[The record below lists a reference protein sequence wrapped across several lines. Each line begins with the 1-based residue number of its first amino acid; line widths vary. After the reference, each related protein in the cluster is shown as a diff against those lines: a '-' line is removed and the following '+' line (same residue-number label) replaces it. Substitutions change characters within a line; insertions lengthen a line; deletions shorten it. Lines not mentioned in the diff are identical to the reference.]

1 MAKQALAWRAVY
13 FSCFVLLAC
22 CGSDVPSPHNQEQV
36 STTHSDVLENSK
48 KNSTTNTST
57 EHSVIKSPILR
68 SRRNTNLDNKNI
80 FNQEGNRAL
89 RSVFKYN
96 DQIMRNLLQNHSPK
110 SLNYA
115 RSNFFL
121 NLLKPLDR
129 RTTRYSNWDDHSVMH
144 FGKRSV
150 DAEEAPPVIDKEVKL
165 PEKSESPITTPEL
178 SEESTDFDKRSYP
191 WSDHNVMHFG
201 KRSEDDSSPE
211 NINSEEKSNN
221 NADDEETWNN
231 IQDIDKKSENHW
243 SDHNTMHFGKRPDD
257 PWHSMMSFGKRGENP
272 FDDHN
277 TMHFGKR
284 DDDPW
289 HSMMSFG
296 KRDDDPWHSMMS
308 FGKRGE
314 HPFDDHNTMHFGKR
328 DDPWHSMMSF
338 GKRGE
343 YPFDDHNTMHFGK
356 RPDDPWHSMMS
367 FGKRGE
373 NPFGDHNT
381 MHFGKRDDDP
391 WHSMMS
397 FGKRG
402 ENPFGDHNTMHFGK
416 KNDDPWHSM
425 MSFGKRGGSPF
436 GDHSTMHFG
445 KRDDDP
451 WHSMMSFGKRG
462 ENPFGDHN
470 TMHFGKRGE
479 SPFDDHNTMHFGKRE
494 DDPWHSMMSFGK
506 RGESPFN
513 DHSTMHFG
521 KREDD
526 PWHSMMSF
534 GKRGEN
540 PFGDHSTMHF
550 GKRDDEP
557 WHSMM
562 SFGKKSENPFN
573 DHSTM
578 HFGKRDDDPWH
589 SMMSF
594 GKKSEDS
601 WENHNTLHFGKKSDD
616 EQNMM
621 NSEKRPENSVND
633 QNKAS
638 DAKHIKKRSVHSSEF
653 NGADSGTHDGE
664 KNKNL
669 KSKPGTHAKQLK
681 KRNDPWDN
689 HNTLHFGKKSMWW
702 MSPDFGKKFDP
713 WNTHNTMHFGKKAN
727 YWDTHNTMHFG
738 KRSKLKDSQNAAS
751 SYKSSK
757 EKDKTDKTSNIFEYN
772 MDDFNGMLDDKITE
786 DSYKSYENEGG
797 ALVAKNKD
805 TSLIS
810 PGHISTS
817 KIEGTEKV
825 LEKRS
830 TDEMQKRSLK
840 GMHSKEMPARI
851 FKVINPQDLRKL
863 EKSTPIT
870 NEMNDVKTAKTKAAN
885 NTLAVNGTKDKDGKE
900 LHVAKRSIEQMPM
913 EMSEDKQNGGQLSSQ
928 NHESENSEEDPS
940 TDIILRI
947 AEIPDEF
954 QLDEMRKL
962 DNAIDKQD
970 SLQVGS
976 KYEHFWNTLSRMNN
990 NKKFD
995 PWSSHNT
1002 MHFGKRFDPLELHNT
1017 MHFGKKNDPWNSHN
1031 TMHFGKKSDPWESH
1045 NTLHFGKRADPWESH
1060 NTLHFG
1066 KKADPWESHNTLH
1079 FGKRTDPWDLHN
1091 TMHFGK
1097 KADPWE
1103 SHNTLHFGKKSDPW
1117 ESHNTL
1123 HFGKKSNPWEA
1134 HNTLHFGKKFDPWDS
1149 HNTMHFGKRSDLWES
1164 HNTMHFGKRSD
1175 SWDSHNTMHFGKKSD
1190 PWENHNTLHFG
1201 KKSDPWELHNTMHF
1215 GKKSDPWELH
1225 NTMHFGKKSDPW
1237 DNHNTLHFGKKSD
1250 PWESHNTLHFG
1261 KRDEAGSDMLVW
1273 IPENENEIAYN
1284 SESPNSKQQP
1294 LDSENKYLSL
1304 NDKRSN
1310 LDNSEIFG
1318 NFKNILSSEENPGI
1332 IFDGIQETEFPLS
1345 DLTPLFQL
1353 ENHNGLGKNDMF
1365 FLKNLQARLSGD
1377 INANDFLRMLDK
1389 IQQNSELPDGDG
1401 LYLLESPGNGFSN
1414 NNLKI
1419 KQKLLKN
1426 PDTKRYWAAPFQGPK
1441 SIVYPHAW
1449 LASQIRRSVIPKSID
1464 YPRIHETR
1472 TAEKKEDPVNSF
1484 MHFGRR

>member
-1 MAKQALAWRAVY
+1 MPPKRQNIGRRTNAAKRKREEIQNETEETAQRNEENRLHMSQSHATESSQQHEAQNEASRVGDLKMAKQALAWRAVY
-13 FSCFVLLAC
+13 FSCFIVIAC
-22 CGSDVPSPHNQEQV
+22 CNSDIPSPHNQEHV
-36 STTHSDVLENSK
+36 STAHNDVLESSKNNS
-48 KNSTTNTST
+48 STNTST
-57 EHSVIKSPILR
+57 EHSVIKSPLLR

-80 FNQEGNRAL
+80 FNREGNRAL
-89 RSVFKYN
+89 RSVFQYN

-110 SLNYA
+110 PLNYA

-150 DAEEAPPVIDKEVKL
+150 DAEEAPQIIDKEVNISDF
-165 PEKSESPITTPEL
+165 SESPTSQFST
-178 SEESTDFDKRSYP
+178 SESNEERADSEKRSPYP
-191 WSDHNVMHFG
+191 WSDHNTMHFG

-211 NINSEEKSNN
+211 SSNDETKSNSD
-221 NADDEETWNN
+221 ADELETWNH
-231 IQDIDKKSENHW
+231 IQEIDKKSENPW
-243 SDHNTMHFGKRPDD
+243 NDHDTMHFGKRPVD

-272 FDDHN
+272 FGDHN

-284 DDDPW
+284 DE
-289 HSMMSFG
+289 
-296 KRDDDPWHSMMS
+296 DPWHSMMS

-314 HPFDDHNTMHFGKR
+314 HPFGDHNTMHFGKR
-328 DDPWHSMMSF
+328 EGDPWHSMMSF

-343 YPFDDHNTMHFGK
+343 SPFDDHSTMHFGK
-356 RPDDPWHSMMS
+356 RDDDPWHSMMS

-402 ENPFGDHNTMHFGK
+402 E
-416 KNDDPWHSM
+416 SAY
-425 MSFGKRGGSPF
+425 

-470 TMHFGKRGE
+470 TMHFGKR
-479 SPFDDHNTMHFGKRE
+479 D

-506 RGESPFN
+506 RESPFN

-540 PFGDHSTMHF
+540 PFDDHSTMHF

-562 SFGKKSENPFN
+562 SFGKKSENPFS

-594 GKKSEDS
+594 GKKSENS
-601 WENHNTLHFGKKSDD
+601 WENHNTLHFGKRSDD
-616 EQNMM
+616 KQNMM
-621 NSEKRPENSVND
+621 NLEKNSENSGNS
-633 QNKAS
+633 QSEIS
-638 DAKHIKKRSVHSSEF
+638 DTKHNKKRSVDSDFSDG
-653 NGADSGTHDGE
+653 NSGARDSD
-664 KNKNL
+664 KNKNS
-669 KSKPGTHAKQLK
+669 KNKPGIHTKQLK

-713 WNTHNTMHFGKKAN
+713 WNTHNTMHFGKKSN

-738 KRSKLKDSQNAAS
+738 KRSKLKDSHNEARS
-751 SYKSSK
+751 HKSSK
-757 EKDKTDKTSNIFEYN
+757 EMLLDSNEKIDKTSNIPDYDMN
-772 MDDFNGMLDDKITE
+772 NFNGILDDKNTE
-786 DSYKSYENEGG
+786 DSKEQDTESYGNEGNSLAG
-797 ALVAKNKD
+797 KNKD
-805 TSLIS
+805 ASVRS
-810 PGHISTS
+810 PGRISAS
-817 KIEGTEKV
+817 KIQGSKKLR

-830 TDEMQKRSLK
+830 ANKVEKRSLK
-840 GMHSKEMPARI
+840 GMNSKENPARI
-851 FKVINPQDLRKL
+851 FKVLNHQDLMKL
-863 EKSTPIT
+863 ENSTPLANKIS
-870 NEMNDVKTAKTKAAN
+870 DVKTMNNKATNKTH
-885 NTLAVNGTKDKDGKE
+885 AVNVTKITNKKE
-900 LHVAKRSIEQMPM
+900 IRVTKRSVEQIPV
-913 EMSEDKQNGGQLSSQ
+913 EMSENKQNGGQLTSQ
-928 NHESENSEEDPS
+928 NQESENPEEEPS
-940 TDIILRI
+940 TDIILRF
-947 AEIPDEF
+947 AEIPDDLRVDGIGDF
-954 QLDEMRKL
+954 
-962 DNAIDKQD
+962 DNAAGKQD
-970 SLQVGS
+970 TTQTSN
-976 KYEHFWNTLSRMNN
+976 KYEYLWNTLGGMHS

-1002 MHFGKRFDPLELHNT
+1002 MHFGKRFDPTELHNT

-1031 TMHFGKKSDPWESH
+1031 TMHFGKRSDPWESH
-1045 NTLHFGKRADPWESH
+1045 NTMHFGKRYDPWE
-1060 NTLHFG
+1060 
-1066 KKADPWESHNTLH
+1066 
-1079 FGKRTDPWDLHN
+1079 LHN

-1123 HFGKKSNPWEA
+1123 HFGKKSDPWES
-1134 HNTLHFGKKFDPWDS
+1134 HYTLHFGKKFDPWDS

-1175 SWDSHNTMHFGKKSD
+1175 PWDSHNTMHFGKKSD

-1225 NTMHFGKKSDPW
+1225 NAMHFGKKSDPW
-1237 DNHNTLHFGKKSD
+1237 EN
-1250 PWESHNTLHFG
+1250 HNTLHFG
-1261 KRDEAGSDMLVW
+1261 KRDGSDETGSDMLVW
-1273 IPENENEIAYN
+1273 IPNKETDVSY
-1284 SESPNSKQQP
+1284 
-1294 LDSENKYLSL
+1294 DSERPDSKLQSSDSEVKYLNLNGKRNSL
-1304 NDKRSN
+1304 NDYKDPEFYEN
-1310 LDNSEIFG
+1310 L
-1318 NFKNILSSEENPGI
+1318 KNILSSEENPGI
-1332 IFDGIQETEFPLS
+1332 IIDRMQDVEPQT
-1345 DLTPLFQL
+1345 TTLFQL
-1353 ENHNGLGKNDMF
+1353 GNREDLDKNDMF
-1365 FLKNLQARLSGD
+1365 LLQNLQSRLSEG
-1377 INANDFLRMLDK
+1377 INSNDFLRMLDK
-1389 IQQNSELPDGDG
+1389 IQHSSELPSVADTNQFDDDNGV
-1401 LYLLESPGNGFSN
+1401 YLLEPHDDGFSN
-1414 NNLKI
+1414 NYLKI
-1419 KQKLLKN
+1419 KQKLLKK
-1426 PDTKRYWAAPFQGPK
+1426 PGAKRYWAAPFQGPK

-1464 YPRIHETR
+1464 QTRIHETR